1 MVATSVRVP
10 AHLLREVDALAKELD
25 YSRNEVV
32 QFCLEF
38 AIETHRE
45 QQRKKMQ
52 EPKESAVCLVNTVAH
67 FGLKTEF
74 HT

>member
-1 MVATSVRVP
+1 MSERLRRVIPSKDDTRMVATSVRVP

-52 EPKESAVCLVNTVAH
+52 EPK
-67 FGLKTEF
+67 
-74 HT
+74 